1 MFGNSAKA
9 KQDKH
14 KITFS
19 YLQISQQFT
28 VPKGIYTVSIEAYGA
43 SGGDADSHTGGN
55 GGYIS
60 TDISVTPGAILDI
73 VVGGHGRNSGCY
85 GSQCDYGYNGGGAGH
100 GGGGG
105 GATCVR
111 YNNARLVVAGGGG
124 GASNGGNGGN
134 GGEVNSMASGTFTYG
149 QDAYYSSGG
158 GGGGGNYGGSPGYG
172 GTSYTS
178 GTLKSY
184 SVGGNSDRD
193 GRLVLSY
200 IDPTMSPTPAPT
212 TYNYYIMQGIIQT
225 HVVPFHASSH
235 IILLTILR
243 HSDVCICRGHIAK
256 H

>member
-28 VPKGIYTVSIEAYGA
+28 VPNGIYTVSIEAYGA

-85 GSQCDYGYNGGGAGH
+85 GSQCDYGYNGGGTGYG

-105 GATCVR
+105 GATDVR

-124 GASNGGNGGN
+124 GASSGRNGGN

-158 GGGGGNYGGSPGYG
+158 GGGGGYYGGSPGYG

-184 SVGGNSDRD
+184 SVGGNSDLN
-193 GRLVLSY
+193 GKLVLSCV
-200 IDPTMSPTPAPT
+200 DPTMSPTPAPT
-212 TYNYYIMQGIIQT
+212 TYNYNIMQGIIPT
-225 HVVPFHASSH
+225 PIVPTVQCF
-235 IILLTILR
+235 L
-243 HSDVCICRGHIAK
+243 SDRFADYS
-256 H
+256 